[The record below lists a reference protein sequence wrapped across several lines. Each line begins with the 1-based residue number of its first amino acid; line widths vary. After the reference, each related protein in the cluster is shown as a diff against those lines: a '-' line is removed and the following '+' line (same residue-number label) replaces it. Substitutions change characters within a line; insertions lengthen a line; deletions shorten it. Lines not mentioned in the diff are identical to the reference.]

1 VQGRRHGHSN
11 FCFSKGLSP
20 HLVSLFYKIY
30 FLYFFNSD
38 QTKHISFGCDR
49 DSSQCAKNEL
59 IDLLP
64 KNREWTKD
72 LVYDEGSE
80 SVFHFDG
87 SSGAVIPQT
96 IVKPDDFAAHPFS
109 IVTMFRHH
117 NIASNDKHS
126 KEHII
131 CSADDHSEYFSSVS

>member
-1 VQGRRHGHSN
+1 LENLFLFPKLALELCEMQ
-11 FCFSKGLSP
+11 CKGEDMVIQTS
-20 HLVSLFYKIY
+20 VSLK
-30 FLYFFNSD
+30 
-38 QTKHISFGCDR
+38 TKHISFGCDR
-49 DSSQCAKNEL
+49 DTSKCAKNEL

-64 KNREWTKD
+64 KNTEWTKD

-87 SSGAVIPQT
+87 SSGAVVPQT
-96 IVKPDDFAAHPFS
+96 IVKPDDFSSHPFS

-117 NIASNDKHS
+117 SIASNDKHS

-131 CSADDHSEYFSSVS
+131 CSADDHSRFFPIKKWH